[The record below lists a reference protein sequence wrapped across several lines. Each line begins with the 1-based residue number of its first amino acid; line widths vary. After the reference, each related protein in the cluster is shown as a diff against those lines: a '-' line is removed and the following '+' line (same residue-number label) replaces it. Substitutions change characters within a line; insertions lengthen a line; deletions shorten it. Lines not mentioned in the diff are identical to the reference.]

1 MSASLY
7 HHVIDSEEA
16 ERALAEGE
24 RQATLPASA
33 IDLRAMTITQHAEKY
48 RDVDHRVWR
57 SVFDRRMEELREDGS
72 QVFLEGMETIR
83 LSNAK
88 VPVLDEINGYLE
100 PMTGWRSVAV
110 PGYLPPRSFF
120 AFLARRRFPTTIS
133 VRPPEQ
139 IEYLPEPDI
148 IHDVFGHVPLH
159 ADPAF
164 ADFLQTYG
172 RTALAV
178 SDHEASEG
186 LARLFWFT
194 VEFGLVQEKGE
205 TKLYGAGLLSS
216 PGEGRHAL
224 RSPEV
229 DRRPFDLDTILA
241 TDFEIDHFQP
251 ILYVLDSFEQLRD
264 AMLEHAGRLQETGHL
279 DLEELAAVDEP
290 SADLAAE

>member
-1 MSASLY
+1 MSASIF
-7 HHVIDSEEA
+7 HHVIDSDEA
-16 ERALAEGE
+16 QDALSEGE
-24 RQATLPASA
+24 RQATLPAGSFQLA
-33 IDLRAMTITQHAEKY
+33 KMTITQDASKY
-48 RDVDHRVWR
+48 REVDHRVWR

-72 QVFLEGMETIR
+72 SVFLRGMETIR
-83 LSNAK
+83 LGNAK

-120 AFLARRRFPTTIS
+120 AFLAERRFPTTIS

-178 SDHEASEG
+178 DDHEASEG
-186 LARLFWFT
+186 RARLFWFT
-194 VEFGLVQEKGE
+194 VEFGLVREAGDV
-205 TKLYGAGLLSS
+205 KLYGAGLLSS

-224 RSPEV
+224 RSAAV
-229 DRRPFDLDTILA
+229 DRRPFDLDAILA

-251 ILYVLDSFEQLRD
+251 ILYVLEDFGQLRD
-264 AMLEHAGRLQETGHL
+264 AMFGHARDLHARGLLQT
-279 DLEELAAVDEP
+279 
-290 SADLAAE
+290 ADLPFAAE